1 MTYRSAEE
9 ALRERTRNLE
19 AEKASL
25 HEAQRAGSGLEGDAR
40 ALEKQLANAKTLLTR
55 FEQKRALPMLD
66 AVKIASPCSES
77 WDGMNQPS
85 QPDERSSYGGHDGPW
100 GGRSE
105 GPTDAMKG
113 DDKSRFCG
121 KCEKNVYNLSA
132 MTREEA
138 ELVMLEREGELC
150 VRLYRR
156 KDGTV
161 LTQDCPVGVQRKRLR
176 LVGAL
181 AIGGGLA
188 ATLAGFGAYR
198 TLHSTAALPDD
209 TPVAMGAIPPMDP
222 PSTPSQVAPEPPAM
236 GTVAPPAPSPPP
248 KPPVAPKP
256 HAARKP

>member
-55 FEQKRALPMLD
+55 FKQKRALPMLD

-77 WDGMNQPS
+77 WDG
-85 QPDERSSYGGHDGPW
+85 
-100 GGRSE
+100 
-105 GPTDAMKG
+105 MKG